1 MKHWKLI
8 VLLAS
13 FGLDISP
20 VHAQFSNSYELLKA
34 VREKDGAAAQHAI
47 TATGGSIINARDP
60 DSGDTSL
67 LIAVKRSDLSWMGF
81 LLGAGANPNSKDG
94 AGNSPLIISTNAN
107 FREGVTLLLSQGAD
121 INQVNDSGET
131 ALMKAVQTR
140 QEGMVRALLDAGAR
154 VDITDSTAGLSAL
167 DYAERDKRL
176 AHIAQVLKDAS
187 KKK

>member
-1 MKHWKLI
+1 M
-8 VLLAS
+8 LAA
-13 FGLDISP
+13 FGLNVSP

-34 VREKDGAAAQHAI
+34 VREKDGATAQRAI

-60 DSGDTSL
+60 DSGDTPL

-81 LLGAGANPNSKDG
+81 LLNAGANPNSKDG
-94 AGNSPLIISTNAN
+94 SGNSSLVISTNAN
-107 FREGVTLLLSQGAD
+107 FREGVSLLLSLGAD
-121 INQVNDSGET
+121 INLVNDSGET

-140 QEGMVRALLDAGAR
+140 QEAMVRALLDAGAR
-154 VDITDSTAGLSAL
+154 TDITDSTAGLSAL

-176 AHIAQVLKDAS
+176 AHIAQMLREAA

>member
-1 MKHWKLI
+1 MKIHIYTL
-8 VLLAS
+8 VLMSFCLAA
-13 FGLDISP
+13 GP
-20 VHAQFSNSYELLKA
+20 AHAQFSNSYELLKA

-60 DSGDTSL
+60 DSGDTPL

-81 LLGAGANPNSKDG
+81 LLNAGANPNSKDG
-94 AGNSPLIISTNAN
+94 SGNSPLIISTNAN
-107 FREGVTLLLSQGAD
+107 FREGVSLLLSLGAN
-121 INQVNDSGET
+121 INQANDSGET

-154 VDITDSTAGLSAL
+154 TDITDNTAGLSAL

-176 AHIAQVLKDAS
+176 SHIAQMLKDAA
-187 KKK
+187 KNK